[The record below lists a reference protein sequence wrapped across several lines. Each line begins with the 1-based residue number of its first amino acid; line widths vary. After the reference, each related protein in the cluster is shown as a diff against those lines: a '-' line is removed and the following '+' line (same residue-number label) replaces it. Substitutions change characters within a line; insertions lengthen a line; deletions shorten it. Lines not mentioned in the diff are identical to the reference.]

1 VAGGTLFA
9 QVNAMHP
16 HHRDGRGTA
25 LASILAITVAGGCG
39 SPSNP
44 SSTIDPSGRP
54 LPPAAWD
61 ARVKA
66 PEAVDRNPAPGVV
79 EVDIEAR
86 IARLELVN
94 AAPSSVW
101 TYNGMLPGP
110 LIRVPTGA
118 RLIVHFTNSL
128 PEETTIHWH
137 GIRLPANM
145 DGVPEHSQPPV
156 QPGGTF
162 TYDFVV
168 PDSGLFWYHPHVSSA
183 QQVGDGLY
191 GALLVEPR
199 GTAAAAEE
207 PAGLG
212 DELVIVLSDIGV
224 MEDGTLHD
232 PAGGGD
238 LGSLFGREGNIVLA
252 NGRVAPTVVARRGL
266 RQRWRIVNSAKSRY
280 FQLAMEGHRFVRIGG
295 DGGLISAPVETER
308 LVLTPG
314 QRADVLVTPDGEPG
328 AKVAVRWVPF
338 DRGFGST
345 EYRPEEN
352 VLFVELT
359 RDAPYVEDPIPTEL
373 RTLAPL
379 EVRDTDLRR
388 AISLTAATVD
398 GKLVMGIDGVPSWEA
413 EPLHARAGDTEL
425 WTLTNATEWDHP
437 FHLHGFFFQP
447 IDPTSGQPATPPEWK
462 DTVNVPRSNGV
473 VSFAV
478 RYDDRSG
485 MWMFH
490 CHILDHADAGM
501 MGMLHLA
508 P

>member
-1 VAGGTLFA
+1 MPQHQRLL
-9 QVNAMHP
+9 
-16 HHRDGRGTA
+16 GRSA
-25 LASILAITVAGGCG
+25 IAWISAAAITGACG
-39 SPSNP
+39 APSNQP
-44 SSTIDPSGRP
+44 PTVEPPGRP

-61 ARVKA
+61 GAAKS
-66 PEAVDRNPAPGVV
+66 PEAVDRNPAPDVV
-79 EVDIEAR
+79 EIDLEAR
-86 IARLELVN
+86 IASIKLVN
-94 AAPSSVW
+94 DVASPVW
-101 TYNGMLPGP
+101 TYNGTLPGP

-145 DGVPEHSQPPV
+145 DGVPEQSQPAVP
-156 QPGGTF
+156 PGGTF

-191 GALLVEPR
+191 GALLVDPR
-199 GTAAAAEE
+199 GTAAAADE

-212 DELVIVLSDIGV
+212 DELVLVLSDIGLND
-224 MEDGTLHD
+224 DGTLAD
-232 PAGGGD
+232 PTGGGD
-238 LGSLFGREGNIVLA
+238 LAALFGREGNVVLA
-252 NGRVAPTVVARRGL
+252 NGRVAPTVLARRGL
-266 RQRWRIVNSAKSRY
+266 RQRWRIVNTAKSRY

-295 DGGLISAPVETER
+295 DGGLIPAPQETDR

-352 VLFVELT
+352 VFFVELT
-359 RDAPYVEDPIPTEL
+359 RDAPYVEDPIPTAL
-373 RTLAPL
+373 RTIAPL
-379 EVRDTDLRR
+379 EVADTDLRR
-388 AISLTAATVD
+388 AISLTRATVD
-398 GKLVMGIDGVPSWEA
+398 GKLVMGIDGVPSWDA
-413 EPLHARAGDTEL
+413 QPLHASAGDTEL
-425 WTLTNATEWDHP
+425 WTVTNTTEWDHP

-447 IDPTSGQPATPPEWK
+447 VDPTTGRPAEPPEWR
-462 DTVNVPRSNGV
+462 DTINVPRDNGV